1 MNLSTVSSL
10 FKKTMQRE
18 KKIICDYYDTQKK
31 YEVFFRRDNRSTS
44 PQGKMRLY
52 YENSQGIQIGTI
64 YNYKNKNYLVVS
76 QDAQDSEVYYTSL
89 AVRCDTEIDITYKN
103 VNYKIPF
110 VLEKESYGIAE
121 NNVMSI
127 VNGDITIYTG
137 INKVVK
143 EMRGNYSL
151 FGGSYTVQNHFLN
164 NNLMY
169 FYLKREVSGSPTLT
183 YEGDLT
189 LQLAE
194 SPYKLLFKAE
204 KNNIEIDEPTLTY
217 ASNDETVATVDVDG
231 TMTLLKEG
239 TVEVTTTWQ
248 EEKITCKTGINVV
261 DNSVKPGEIIGT
273 SSIQG
278 GKNISY
284 GKSKKY
290 IAHFYDKTG
299 KEVTGVEADWSIS
312 KPNSLENEVTMQH
325 QDENSVLITINDN
338 QGLVNAEFE
347 LSVTDKKK
355 QYKSSTLKIC
365 IIVKY

>member
-1 MNLSTVSSL
+1 
-10 FKKTMQRE
+10 MQRE

-64 YNYKNKNYLVVS
+64 YIYKNKNYLVVS
-76 QDAQDSEVYYTSL
+76 QDAQESEVYYTSL
-89 AVRCDTEIDITYKN
+89 AVRCDAEIDITYKN

-137 INKVVK
+137 VNKVVK

-151 FGGSYTVQNHFLN
+151 FGGAYTVQNHFLN

-204 KNNIEIDEPTLTY
+204 KNNIVIDEPTLT
-217 ASNDETVATVDVDG
+217 
-231 TMTLLKEG
+231 
-239 TVEVTTTWQ
+239 
-248 EEKITCKTGINVV
+248 
-261 DNSVKPGEIIGT
+261 
-273 SSIQG
+273 
-278 GKNISY
+278 
-284 GKSKKY
+284 
-290 IAHFYDKTG
+290 
-299 KEVTGVEADWSIS
+299 
-312 KPNSLENEVTMQH
+312 
-325 QDENSVLITINDN
+325 
-338 QGLVNAEFE
+338 
-347 LSVTDKKK
+347 
-355 QYKSSTLKIC
+355 
-365 IIVKY
+365 

>member
-76 QDAQDSEVYYTSL
+76 QDAQESEVYYTSL

-231 TMTLLKEG
+231 TMTLLKEVLNVSII
-239 TVEVTTTWQ
+239 TVE
-248 EEKITCKTGINVV
+248 
-261 DNSVKPGEIIGT
+261 
-273 SSIQG
+273 
-278 GKNISY
+278 
-284 GKSKKY
+284 SKC
-290 IAHFYDKTG
+290 G
-299 KEVTGVEADWSIS
+299 
-312 KPNSLENEVTMQH
+312 
-325 QDENSVLITINDN
+325 
-338 QGLVNAEFE
+338 
-347 LSVTDKKK
+347 
-355 QYKSSTLKIC
+355 
-365 IIVKY
+365 

>member
-76 QDAQDSEVYYTSL
+76 QDAQESEVYYTSL
-89 AVRCDTEIDITYKN
+89 
-103 VNYKIPF
+103 
-110 VLEKESYGIAE
+110 
-121 NNVMSI
+121 
-127 VNGDITIYTG
+127 
-137 INKVVK
+137 
-143 EMRGNYSL
+143 
-151 FGGSYTVQNHFLN
+151 
-164 NNLMY
+164 
-169 FYLKREVSGSPTLT
+169 
-183 YEGDLT
+183 
-189 LQLAE
+189 
-194 SPYKLLFKAE
+194 
-204 KNNIEIDEPTLTY
+204 
-217 ASNDETVATVDVDG
+217 DVDG

-239 TVEVTTTWQ
+239 IVEVTTTWQ
-248 EEKITCKTGINVV
+248 EEKISCKTEINVV

-312 KPNSLENEVTMQH
+312 KPTSLENEVTMQY
-325 QDENSVLITINDN
+325 QEDKYIT
-338 QGLVNAEFE
+338 
-347 LSVTDKKK
+347 
-355 QYKSSTLKIC
+355 
-365 IIVKY
+365 

>member
-76 QDAQDSEVYYTSL
+76 QDAQESEVYYTSL

-239 TVEVTTTWQ
+239 YR
-248 EEKITCKTGINVV
+248 ITRVMPDKKNKMRTIYIFAV
-261 DNSVKPGEIIGT
+261 DNNIEETPTLQNKP
-273 SSIQG
+273 
-278 GKNISY
+278 
-284 GKSKKY
+284 
-290 IAHFYDKTG
+290 
-299 KEVTGVEADWSIS
+299 VE
-312 KPNSLENEVTMQH
+312 L
-325 QDENSVLITINDN
+325 
-338 QGLVNAEFE
+338 FE
-347 LSVTDKKK
+347 
-355 QYKSSTLKIC
+355 
-365 IIVKY
+365 